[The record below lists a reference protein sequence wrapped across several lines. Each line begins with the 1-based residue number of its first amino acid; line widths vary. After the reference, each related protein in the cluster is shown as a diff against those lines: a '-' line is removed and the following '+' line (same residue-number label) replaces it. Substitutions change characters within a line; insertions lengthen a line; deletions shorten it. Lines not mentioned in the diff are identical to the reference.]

1 MIRECVLHLKSDK
14 IEMVINDEDDFFF
27 DLLKNRHPNNLKS
40 MKSSEFVFDY
50 LYLLYYKSLKINPN
64 QGGSYIASLYWIKT
78 KKTAKNLIN
87 KKDVFNML

>member
-1 MIRECVLHLKSDK
+1 MT
-14 IEMVINDEDDFFF
+14 FF
-27 DLLKNRHPNNLKS
+27 DLLKNRHQNNLKS

-64 QGGSYIASLYWIKT
+64 QGGSYIASLYLIKT
-78 KKTAKNLIN
+78 KKTTKNLIN

>member
-1 MIRECVLHLKSDK
+1 MI
-14 IEMVINDEDDFFF
+14 FF
-27 DLLKNRHPNNLKS
+27 DLLKNRHQNNLKS

-64 QGGSYIASLYWIKT
+64 QGGSYIASLYLIKT
-78 KKTAKNLIN
+78 KKTTKNLIN

>member
-1 MIRECVLHLKSDK
+1 MMK
-14 IEMVINDEDDFFF
+14 MTFF
-27 DLLKNRHPNNLKS
+27 DLLKNRHQNNLKS

-64 QGGSYIASLYWIKT
+64 QGGSYIASLYLIKT
-78 KKTAKNLIN
+78 KKTTKNLIN

>member
-1 MIRECVLHLKSDK
+1 MI
-14 IEMVINDEDDFFF
+14 FF
-27 DLLKNRHPNNLKS
+27 DLLTNRHQNNLKS

-64 QGGSYIASLYWIKT
+64 QGGSYIASLYLIKT
-78 KKTAKNLIN
+78 KKTTKNLIN

>member
-1 MIRECVLHLKSDK
+1 MMKMI
-14 IEMVINDEDDFFF
+14 FF
-27 DLLKNRHPNNLKS
+27 DLLKNRHQNNLKS

-64 QGGSYIASLYWIKT
+64 QGGSYIASLYLIKT
-78 KKTAKNLIN
+78 KKTTKNLIN